1 MRLREPGRE
10 TGLFLLNTPWSQKPL
25 KRADLEQLAIGP
37 AFVNFC
43 ISSLYLS
50 ERLPMKRRQFLALLG
65 GASLSSTTG
74 STPGRAQSQV
84 PVIGFLHSASLEPN
98 RKRLEGFRRG
108 LRKAGL
114 VEGENVAIE
123 FRWADG
129 QNAQLPQ
136 LAAELARKPVN
147 IIVTLSSTPATLAAK
162 AATAS
167 VPIVFLIA
175 EDPVELGLAASLNRP
190 GGNATG
196 ISSQNAELVAKRLG
210 LLREIAPR
218 TTEFAVL
225 LNPNSPSARQVS
237 GTLQA
242 AAVSLGVKLSELK
255 AGSEAE
261 IEAAY
266 RSLNPGSALLVST
279 NPFLFSR
286 RAQLVALSNRHAV
299 PTMYDNRES
308 AEAGGLM
315 SYGQNTEIS
324 WDQAGMI
331 VGRILKGE
339 RPGDLPV
346 AQPTRF
352 DFVIN
357 LKTARALGLDVAP
370 SLVARADDVIE

>member
-1 MRLREPGRE
+1 
-10 TGLFLLNTPWSQKPL
+10 
-25 KRADLEQLAIGP
+25 
-37 AFVNFC
+37 
-43 ISSLYLS
+43 
-50 ERLPMKRRQFLALLG
+50 MKRREFLAVLG
-65 GASLSSTTG
+65 GASLSSTAVL
-74 STPGRAQSQV
+74 TPGRAQSQV

-114 VEGENVAIE
+114 VEGENVVIE

-129 QNAQLPQ
+129 QNAQLPH

-175 EDPVELGLAASLNRP
+175 EDPVELGLAKSLNRP

-196 ISSQNAELVAKRLG
+196 ISSQNAELVAKRLD

-218 TTEFAVL
+218 TSEFAVL
-225 LNPNSPSARQVS
+225 LNPNSPSAKQVS
-237 GTLQA
+237 GTLQRA
-242 AAVSLGVKLSELK
+242 AASLGVRLSELK

-266 RSLNPGSALLVST
+266 QSLNPGSALLVST

-286 RAQLVALSNRHAV
+286 RAQLVALSARHAV

-324 WDQAGMI
+324 WEQAGMI
-331 VGRILKGE
+331 VGRILGGE
-339 RPGDLPV
+339 KPADLPV

-357 LKTARALGLDVAP
+357 LNTARALGLEVAP
-370 SLVARADDVIE
+370 ALVARADDVIE